1 MAVVALIT
9 HTNKHVC
16 VCVCVCMRVC
26 ESVRE
31 STSTHGL
38 EWVGDLVLS

>member
-16 VCVCVCMRVC
+16 VCVCECVRVC
-26 ESVRE
+26 ERA
-31 STSTHGL
+31 
-38 EWVGDLVLS
+38 LVLMVESG